1 MLNLKVNEEIWTCF
15 LLLNSENFDIS
26 LQFFF
31 FVDNLKINLISAE
44 SIKVLLYS
52 AALVWSEDEQ
62 YPSLR
67 SAFTLTR

>member
-1 MLNLKVNEEIWTCF
+1 
-15 LLLNSENFDIS
+15 
-26 LQFFF
+26 
-31 FVDNLKINLISAE
+31 VDNLKINLISAE